1 MPLYDP
7 NLGLITGIQRS
18 TKNRAAGTQCSVYFK
33 GCPFGCLWCAH
44 PELIRPTP
52 DLLFFSEKCNQCGS
66 CLGVCPQNALSFEEN
81 GALLVD
87 RSKCNTCAECVAAC
101 PQHALEI
108 SGRYITVGEL
118 AAELKKAFNGRQSAC
133 DCVIFNG
140 GEPLWQAGFTAQV
153 AQKIKEQG
161 LRTVLETS
169 GEAGWC
175 RFEEVLPYIDQF
187 VYEIKAADYSLHCQ
201 LTGRGNDLVLANAR
215 LLAERGIPMHIRMSF
230 VPGLNDSPQEI
241 RDRIRIVAELKSVQ
255 QIILTP
261 YHHTGMP
268 NYAQLGLEHP
278 LDNIVE
284 YDQQHIQL
292 ILKTVENAIQC
303 PVICESPQSPD

>member
-18 TKNRAAGTQCSVYFK
+18 TNNRAAGTQCSVYFK
-33 GCPFGCLWCAH
+33 GCPFGCLWCTH
-44 PELIRPTP
+44 PESIRPIP
-52 DLLFFSEKCNQCGS
+52 DLLFFSEKCNRCGA
-66 CLGVCPQNALSFEEN
+66 CLDVCPQNAL
-81 GALLVD
+81 LLGEDGSLQVD

-108 SGRYITVGEL
+108 SSRYVTVDEL
-118 AAELKKAFNGRQSAC
+118 VAELKRALNGRQSAC

-175 RFEEVLPYIDQF
+175 RFEEVLPYIDQV

-201 LTGRGNDLVLANAR
+201 LTGRGNDLVLANAH
-215 LLAERGIPMHIRMSF
+215 LLAERGIPMHIRLPF
-230 VPGLNDSPQEI
+230 VPGLNDNPQEI
-241 RDRIRIVAELKSVQ
+241 RERIRIVSELKSVQ

-261 YHHTGMP
+261 YRQTEIA
-268 NYAQLGLEHP
+268 NYSQLGLEPP
-278 LDNIVE
+278 LENTIG
-284 YDQQHIQL
+284 YDQERIKL
-292 ILKTVENAIQC
+292 IRETIKNSIPC
-303 PVICESPQSPD
+303 PVIYE